1 MLSCMAQLGTNYPP
15 HHDSESSRDGES
27 IGGWRN
33 VAGSERCVMYR
44 SILVPLD
51 GSSASERSLPYAAAL
66 ARLSGAELHV
76 VYVHTPLLLAE
87 GAMYL
92 GTPDVQLW
100 EEEKKYLLG
109 VAERLKKEGIE
120 EVSAHVL
127 EGMIAEAV
135 QEYALGHASD
145 LVVMTTHGR
154 GPMSRFWLGSVADQF
169 VHRLPMPLL
178 LIHTAEEGAKK
189 PDPTFHNMLVA
200 LDGTPMAEE
209 ILAPAGELAK
219 RMGAALTLLRVV
231 PAVPEGAKA
240 TIAGEPLADKL
251 RAEAHVYLQRIAG
264 SLRERGVQT
273 RTSIKVHAH
282 PATAILDEAAS
293 GEYDVIA
300 LETHA
305 RRGLPRLFLGSVADK
320 VVRGASIPVLVHR
333 CLPPGPSGGR

>member
-1 MLSCMAQLGTNYPP
+1 
-15 HHDSESSRDGES
+15 
-27 IGGWRN
+27 
-33 VAGSERCVMYR
+33 MYR

-51 GSSASERSLPYAAAL
+51 GSLPSERSLPYAAAL
-66 ARLSGAELHV
+66 ARLSGAELHL
-76 VYVHTPLLLAE
+76 VYVHTPLVLAE

-92 GTPDVQLW
+92 ATPEVQLW

-109 VAERLKKEGIE
+109 VAERLKKAGIE
-120 EVSAHVL
+120 KVSAHVL
-127 EGMIAEAV
+127 EGMIAEAL
-135 QEYALGHASD
+135 QEYALGHGSD

-154 GPMSRFWLGSVADQF
+154 GPMSRFWLGSVADQL

-178 LIHTAEEGAKK
+178 LLHTTEEGAKE
-189 PDPTFHNMLVA
+189 PEPVFHNLLVA

-231 PAVPEGAKA
+231 PALPEGAKA
-240 TIAGEPLADKL
+240 TAAGEPLADKL

-264 SLRERGVQT
+264 SLRERGIQA
-273 RTSIKVHAH
+273 RTSIVAHAH
-282 PATAILDEAAS
+282 PAAAILREAAT
-293 GEYDVIA
+293 GDHDVIA

-320 VVRGASIPVLVHR
+320 VVRGTSIPVLVHR
-333 CLPPGPSGGR
+333 CLPPGPSGGH

>member
-1 MLSCMAQLGTNYPP
+1 
-15 HHDSESSRDGES
+15 
-27 IGGWRN
+27 
-33 VAGSERCVMYR
+33 MYR

-51 GSSASERSLPYAAAL
+51 GSLPSEQSLPYATAL

-76 VYVHTPLLLAE
+76 VYVHTPLVLAE

-109 VAERLKKEGIE
+109 VAERLKKAGIE
-120 EVSAHVL
+120 KVAAHVL

-135 QEYALGHASD
+135 QEYALGNGSD

-154 GPMSRFWLGSVADQF
+154 GPMSRFWLGNVADQL

-178 LIHTAEEGAKK
+178 LIHSAEEGAKEPGPK
-189 PDPTFHNMLVA
+189 LRNFLVA

-209 ILAPAGELAK
+209 ILGPAGELAK
-219 RMGAALTLLRVV
+219 RMGATLTLLRVV
-231 PAVPEGAKA
+231 PIVPQSAKA
-240 TIAGEPLADKL
+240 MAASESLADRL
-251 RAEAHVYLQRIAG
+251 RTEAHVYLQRIAG
-264 SLRERGVQT
+264 SLRERGIPAQ
-273 RTSIKVHAH
+273 TSIMAHAH
-282 PATAILDEAAS
+282 PAAAILHEAET
-293 GEYDVIA
+293 GDYDVIA